1 MRNAPTNNSC
11 PPGQIN
17 RAKIRSALGGLIG
30 SKPADDTQ
38 IEVTEYDWHQPHY
51 FSSSQLA
58 KLNNFTKKTATVMA
72 EKFTQLYNSDFNVTI
87 TSTTQHFAGELFDQI
102 LSSGQNDYYLAFGPD
117 QQPPRLLGPPPRLA
131 SGARPTEAS
140 GGRNAGAG
148 EDKSGGGFISIPAQT
163 AAAWAKQLLGD
174 PAPEK
179 DASAE
184 LHPPEAGKP
193 SKALSQLEESLLF
206 DIASAIVESLSI
218 SLPATGGPLADYNF
232 QPASELVKGSA
243 PSLLQG
249 QGTAELCKITFDVQ
263 KADSED
269 NAETPL
275 RGNQAHLLI
284 PANMLAPMVGKI
296 TETDKK
302 LSAQDSPAQ
311 GGQVSKAIFEHLQQM
326 PISITAQLAVAV
338 LTFEQL
344 ISLRPSDVLL
354 LNKAID
360 GPVEL
365 IVEGRTLFRGRPAK
379 SAGQHAVVI
388 TELSGNAE

>member
-1 MRNAPTNNSC
+1 MSNAPANNL
-11 PPGQIN
+11 N
-17 RAKIRSALGGLIG
+17 RAKIRQLLAAIG

-38 IEVTEYDWHQPHY
+38 IEATEYDWHQPHY

-58 KLNNFTKKTATVMA
+58 KLNNFTKKVATVMA
-72 EKFTQLYNSDFNVTI
+72 EKFTQLYHSDFNVTI

-117 QQPPRLLGPPPRLA
+117 QQPPRLLG
-131 SGARPTEAS
+131 
-140 GGRNAGAG
+140 

-163 AAAWAKQLLGD
+163 AATWAKQLLGD
-174 PAPEK
+174 AEPDP
-179 DASAE
+179 ASA
-184 LHPPEAGKP
+184 AG
-193 SKALSQLEESLLF
+193 AGLSLLEESLLF

-269 NAETPL
+269 NAGTPL
-275 RGNQAHLLI
+275 RGNQAYLLI
-284 PANMLAPMVGKI
+284 PANILAPIVGKI
-296 TETDKK
+296 TEADKK
-302 LSAQDSPAQ
+302 LSAQDSPAR

-344 ISLRPSDVLL
+344 MSLRPSDVLL

-360 GPVEL
+360 EPVEL
-365 IVEGRTLFRGRPAK
+365 IVEGRTLFRGQPAK
-379 SAGQHAVVI
+379 SSGQHAVVI

>member
-1 MRNAPTNNSC
+1 MSNAPANNL
-11 PPGQIN
+11 N
-17 RAKIRSALGGLIG
+17 RAKIRQLLAAIG
-30 SKPADDTQ
+30 SKPADDAQ
-38 IEVTEYDWHQPHY
+38 IEATEYDWHQPHY

-58 KLNNFTKKTATVMA
+58 KLNNFTKKVATVMA
-72 EKFTQLYNSDFNVTI
+72 EKFTQLYHSDFNVTI

-117 QQPPRLLGPPPRLA
+117 QQPPRLLG
-131 SGARPTEAS
+131 
-140 GGRNAGAG
+140 
-148 EDKSGGGFISIPAQT
+148 EDKSRGGFISIPAQT
-163 AAAWAKQLLGD
+163 AATWAKQLLGD
-174 PAPEK
+174 PAPAPEK

-184 LHPPEAGKP
+184 SP

-249 QGTAELCKITFDVQ
+249 QGTAELCKITFGVQ

-275 RGNQAHLLI
+275 RGNQAYLLI
-284 PANMLAPMVGKI
+284 PANMLAPIVGKT
-296 TETDKK
+296 TEADNE
-302 LSAQDSPAQ
+302 LSAQDI
-311 GGQVSKAIFEHLQQM
+311 SKAILEHLQQM

-344 ISLRPSDVLL
+344 ISLRSSDVLL

-360 GPVEL
+360 EPVEL
-365 IVEGRTLFRGRPAK
+365 IVEGRTLFRGQPAK
-379 SAGQHAVVI
+379 SSGQHAVVI
-388 TELSGNAE
+388 MELSGDTTQNVNPTL

>member
-1 MRNAPTNNSC
+1 
-11 PPGQIN
+11 
-17 RAKIRSALGGLIG
+17 
-30 SKPADDTQ
+30 
-38 IEVTEYDWHQPHY
+38 
-51 FSSSQLA
+51 
-58 KLNNFTKKTATVMA
+58 MA
-72 EKFTQLYNSDFNVTI
+72 EKFTQLYHSDFNVTI
-87 TSTTQHFAGELFDQI
+87 TSTTQHFAGELFEQI
-102 LSSGQNDYYLAFGPD
+102 LSSGQNDYYLAFGPN
-117 QQPPRLLGPPPRLA
+117 QQTQRLL
-131 SGARPTEAS
+131 
-140 GGRNAGAG
+140 G

-163 AAAWAKQLLGD
+163 AVAWAKQLLGD

-184 LHPPEAGKP
+184 PS

-249 QGTAELCKITFDVQ
+249 QGTAELCKITFGVQ
-263 KADSED
+263 KAGSED
-269 NAETPL
+269 NAGTPL

-284 PANMLAPMVGKI
+284 PANMLAPIVGKI

-302 LSAQDSPAQ
+302 LSAQDI
-311 GGQVSKAIFEHLQQM
+311 SKAIFEHLQQM

-360 GPVEL
+360 EPVEL
-365 IVEGRTLFRGRPAK
+365 IVEGRTLFRGQPAK
-379 SAGQHAVVI
+379 SSGQHAVVI